1 MKTKSNM
8 TDKPKCYDY
17 IDGYD
22 TAGNPIIKR
31 KCFCNT
37 TVCQDYSDKKETIEQ
52 AISRLNYGNFL

>member
-22 TAGNPIIKR
+22 TAGKSIIKR

-37 TVCQDYSDKKETIEQ
+37 TVCQNYGEEETIEQ
-52 AISRLNYGNFL
+52 TISRLNYGNFL